1 MRRKRIQSAHTASLT
16 HVDESLI
23 LTDYRET
30 QQQSLEGIGFS
41 PATGHMTSLNHIIR
55 IINESREQLQSE
67 FGVAR
72 IGIFGSVVHGTQDA
86 DSDIDILVEFDRPTG
101 FVGFMRL
108 EKRLAELLGMPV
120 DLVTRKAL
128 KPHIGRR
135 ILQEVRY
142 V

>member
-1 MRRKRIQSAHTASLT
+1 MRT
-16 HVDESLI
+16 
-23 LTDYRET
+23 
-30 QQQSLEGIGFS
+30 
-41 PATGHMTSLNHIIR
+41 
-55 IINESREQLQSE
+55 
-67 FGVAR
+67 
-72 IGIFGSVVHGTQDA
+72 
-86 DSDIDILVEFDRPTG
+86 DIDILVEFDRPTG

-120 DLVTRKAL
+120 DLVTTKAL